1 MTEVIAK
8 FRTLDGPARTAE
20 RVLLLALTVVGGL
33 WATQAHHYL
42 PFAFFNEQYLGLFL
56 ALGLAPVFVCTRASS
71 RAPQTSVPVYDWV
84 LGAVVRRLTATRLQL
99 LDLYTT
105 GSPV

>member
-1 MTEVIAK
+1 MEAGARGAPAEALDRQVTEVIAK

-33 WATQAHHYL
+33 WATQAHHHL

-56 ALGLAPVFVCTRASS
+56 ALGLAPV
-71 RAPQTSVPVYDWV
+71 
-84 LGAVVRRLTATRLQL
+84 
-99 LDLYTT
+99 
-105 GSPV
+105 